1 MKKSILRQP
10 FSFRN
15 KIFFNLLLF
24 LGFSAIIGLSGLY
37 IFLVNSEVKEKYGLR
52 EYEKKLSENSKKKEK
67 MEFRFSNN
75 YISRGGYFLPLFLSP
90 NNPSRLL
97 CSYGKG
103 SAKIISAIT
112 GFAGKY

>member
-52 EYEKKLSENSKKKEK
+52 EYEKKLSEISKENEK
-67 MEFRFSNN
+67 LEVSFLRVDSLDNAIVLLDGLGLEKAEN
-75 YISRGGYFLPLFLSP
+75 VSYIKVVDSQVVV
-90 NNPSRLL
+90 
-97 CSYGKG
+97 K
-103 SAKIISAIT
+103 
-112 GFAGKY
+112 

>member
-10 FSFRN
+10 FSLRN

-52 EYEKKLSENSKKKEK
+52 EYEKKLSEISKENEK
-67 MEFRFSNN
+67 LEVSFLRVDSLDNAIVLLDGLGLEKAEN
-75 YISRGGYFLPLFLSP
+75 VSYIKVVDSQVVV
-90 NNPSRLL
+90 
-97 CSYGKG
+97 K
-103 SAKIISAIT
+103 
-112 GFAGKY
+112 

>member
-52 EYEKKLSENSKKKEK
+52 EYEKKLSEISKENEK
-67 MEFRFSNN
+67 LEESFLRVDLLVIEIVLLDGLGLEKAENVS
-75 YISRGGYFLPLFLSP
+75 YIKVVDSQVVV
-90 NNPSRLL
+90 
-97 CSYGKG
+97 K
-103 SAKIISAIT
+103 
-112 GFAGKY
+112 

>member
-52 EYEKKLSENSKKKEK
+52 EYEKKLSEISKKNEK
-67 MEFRFSNN
+67 LEVSFLRVDSLDNAIVLLDGLGLEKAEN
-75 YISRGGYFLPLFLSP
+75 VSYIKVVDSQVVV
-90 NNPSRLL
+90 
-97 CSYGKG
+97 K
-103 SAKIISAIT
+103 
-112 GFAGKY
+112 